1 MGYFSEK
8 NQGEICA
15 KGTTVIQ
22 GYLKDEEKTKETIDE
37 QGWLHTGDV
46 KTFFYYVMF
55 SFKIFLILTIIYLK
69 DWNVATGTKIIQ
81 VYIVQNRKF

>member
-46 KTFFYYVMF
+46 KSFFIMSCLLLKF
-55 SFKIFLILTIIYLK
+55 FL
-69 DWNVATGTKIIQ
+69 
-81 VYIVQNRKF
+81 F